1 MKILISGGDGF
12 IGKNLVKSLN
22 KLGHEIIVVDN
33 HVTSFLCNDDL
44 EKVIH
49 IEKSIDSISLDEIES
64 IDVIFHLAS
73 VASPLVYKS
82 DFKNVY
88 NPNVKGTEKMI
99 ELAKRDSARLIY
111 TSTSEVYGMLN
122 DEITQGLG
130 ISENSISIS
139 HLLTER
145 SIYPTSKKMGEEL
158 IKNYINNGGNAVI
171 LRLFN
176 VYGPEMDVRNNG
188 YGRVI
193 PNFIN
198 ALRKGEEIKIF
209 GDGNQVRSFIWIDD
223 IIEALEKIIEIPV
236 LPYVMNIGN
245 SEHITISQLA
255 ELIFQIFKKSV
266 EINHFAKDPDDPLWR
281 QPNIDKAKLILNWEP
296 KISLKE
302 GLEIIIK
309 EIKHE

>member
-188 YGRVI
+188 YGTVI

-266 EINHFAKDPDDPLWR
+266 EINHFAKDP
-281 QPNIDKAKLILNWEP
+281 EY
-296 KISLKE
+296 
-302 GLEIIIK
+302 
-309 EIKHE
+309 